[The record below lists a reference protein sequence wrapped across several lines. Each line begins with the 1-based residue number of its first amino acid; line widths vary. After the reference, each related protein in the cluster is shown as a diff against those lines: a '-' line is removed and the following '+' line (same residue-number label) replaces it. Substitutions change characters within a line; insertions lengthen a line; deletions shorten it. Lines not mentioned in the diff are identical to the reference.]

1 MLKKLLKKQSGF
13 TLVTAMLVSA
23 LVLLVGSVV
32 IYKLSNSSKDMVRD
46 KKIREVTNV
55 AEEGMSS
62 FVDYVYKMNTPNYPQ
77 GATDEQKAQIKKN
90 LANTNADKFLL
101 GAAFDS
107 SNPYHQ
113 QAVIAFKEIGVA
125 LASPLPG
132 SQPNPTPTPSVTP
145 SP

>member
-32 IYKLSNSSKDMVRD
+32 IYKLSSSSKDMVRD

-77 GATDEQKAQIKKN
+77 NATPEQKTQIQKD
-90 LANTNADKFLL
+90 LATTNADKFLL

-107 SNPYHQ
+107 TNPYHQ
-113 QAVIAFKEIGVA
+113 QAATAFKEIGVS
-125 LASPLPG
+125 LATPSLG
-132 SQPNPTPTPSVTP
+132 TQPNPTPTPIVTP